1 MTQRTRSQLISTL
14 QESELFGELNRRQLG
29 SVAKA
34 CFEGHYE
41 PGEVII
47 KDNDYG
53 MKMVTLM
60 SGTARVESRGR
71 RIATVRTG
79 EAVGE
84 MSLIDGHRTSA
95 SVVAETAVDA
105 IELYRTAFQKL
116 LDESPAI
123 HKKLLVIQTARLRRA
138 LDRSA
143 SAGS

>member
-1 MTQRTRSQLISTL
+1 MTQRTRSQLIAML
-14 QESELFGELNRRQLG
+14 QGSALFGDLNRKQLG

-41 PGEVII
+41 PGDVII
-47 KDNDYG
+47 KENDYG
-53 MKMVTLM
+53 VKMVTLL

-71 RIATVRTG
+71 KVATVRTG

-84 MSLIDGHRTSA
+84 MSLIDGHKTSA

-116 LDESPAI
+116 LDESPAMA
-123 HKKLLVIQTARLRRA
+123 KKLLVIQTARLRA
-138 LDRSA
+138 VDRSA
-143 SAGS
+143 SARS